1 MITVAFVGFYDHAIP
16 PALKNP
22 EESCDKS
29 GPLKSNWREISSLQ
43 ATTQKNSV
51 EENIIIST
59 KKHLPRWWFQIF
71 FYFHP

>member
-29 GPLKSNWREISSLQ
+29 GSPEKQLAGNFQ
-43 ATTQKNSV
+43 PAGHHQK
-51 EENIIIST
+51 
-59 KKHLPRWWFQIF
+59 
-71 FYFHP
+71 